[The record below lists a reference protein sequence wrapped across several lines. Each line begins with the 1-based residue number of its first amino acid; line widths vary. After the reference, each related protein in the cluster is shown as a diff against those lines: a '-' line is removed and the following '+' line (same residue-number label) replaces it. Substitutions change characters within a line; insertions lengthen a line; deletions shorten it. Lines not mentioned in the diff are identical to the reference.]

1 LAYNDAV
8 RDVIDSHT
16 SVSKP
21 HDTADK
27 SRGGANTIPS
37 LSQCE
42 NSLQNSLLSPLVVP
56 SIDPSSPGIKP
67 RKTHLNQI
75 CTAPSENIN
84 VTEIDSRPFTGEI
97 EEALMS
103 GWKQWRRSK
112 IMIVGESR
120 AGKTGLANSII
131 GKPFEDTVST
141 VGINDMI
148 LNVKYACRSH
158 EGERVDEGVHWTEYP
173 QPEKEL
179 ETAVAQEVSRKQRQ
193 CDTAVDDATNVAFDE
208 SSSRKFVDTNK
219 DDADVVNAIVE
230 VQSPQSRLPVD
241 LDHELVSKHISIYL
255 CTFFV

>member
-1 LAYNDAV
+1 MAYNDAV
-8 RDVIDSHT
+8 RDVIDSHI

-27 SRGGANTIPS
+27 SRGANTIPT
-37 LSQCE
+37 LSQRE
-42 NSLQNSLLSPLVVP
+42 SSLQYSLLSPPVVP
-56 SIDPSSPGIKP
+56 SIDPSGPGIKP
-67 RKTHLNQI
+67 LKTHLNQI

-84 VTEIDSRPFTGEI
+84 VTEIDSRTLTGEI

-131 GKPFEDTVST
+131 GKPFEDTVPT
-141 VGINDMI
+141 VGINDMT
-148 LNVKYACRSH
+148 LNVKYAYRSH
-158 EGERVDEGVHWTEYP
+158 EGERVDEGVHWNECA
-173 QPEKEL
+173 QPETEF
-179 ETAVAQEVSRKQRQ
+179 ETAVAQEMSRKQRQ
-193 CDTAVDDATNVAFDE
+193 CDTTVDVATNVTFDE
-208 SSSRKFVDTNK
+208 SSSRKLVDTYK
-219 DDADVVNAIVE
+219 DDADVVNSVVE

-255 CTFFV
+255 CTLFV